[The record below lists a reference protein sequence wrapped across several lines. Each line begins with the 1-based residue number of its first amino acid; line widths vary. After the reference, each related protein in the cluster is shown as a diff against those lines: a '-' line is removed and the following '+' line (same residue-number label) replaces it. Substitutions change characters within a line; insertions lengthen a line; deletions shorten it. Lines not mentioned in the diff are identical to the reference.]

1 METDESQN
9 IDAIGA
15 PDEGAQ
21 VESAEDLAGFVA
33 NDVEPDSAPSVSDIP
48 DFDPMSSDIDDDELK
63 LDGFYE
69 GLNEDHIKDLPTTAK
84 RMLHNFRTA
93 SKLREQDMARKYS
106 EKEHSHTERME
117 ALGKLERD
125 FARRQAEIAAMSTDP
140 DVQKILN
147 PPRSA
152 RPLDPYTPE
161 GLEAM
166 VAQRVADSMKKVL
179 EPMNQRAEMTQR
191 ESALIDFVSDHP
203 EMRDSTFKKEVVSMV
218 KERWDGAHRVSTQ
231 DAYQLVKA
239 RRVLAQQQARQ
250 QQEVTARAKSA
261 RQVARRTTSGS
272 PASDSIPKDVKR
284 RGAGAIVNWLRDNP
298 EAAKRLR
305 SQNS

>member
-1 METDESQN
+1 METNESQN
-9 IDAIGA
+9 IDAIEA

-93 SKLREQDMARKYS
+93 SKLREQEMARKYS

-140 DVQKILN
+140 EVQKILN
-147 PPRSA
+147 PPKSA

-203 EMRDSTFKKEVVSMV
+203 EMRDSTFKKEVVSM
-218 KERWDGAHRVSTQ
+218 
-231 DAYQLVKA
+231 VKA

>member
-9 IDAIGA
+9 IDAIEA
-15 PDEGAQ
+15 PHEGAQ

-93 SKLREQDMARKYS
+93 SKLREQEMARKYS

-117 ALGKLERD
+117 A
-125 FARRQAEIAAMSTDP
+125 

-218 KERWDGAHRVSTQ
+218 KERWDSPHRVSTQ